1 MSYYLDPKK
10 PRHLGAKG
18 RKAKLEALAR
28 QRAAEARRQKWRMLV
43 HGCLMLIAIWC
54 FKNTDIHSPDPF
66 ESVTLVLLDMV
77 FCVYLIGLLLIEIW
91 RR

>member
-1 MSYYLDPKK
+1 MIHYIDPKK
-10 PRHLGAKG
+10 PRHLGEKG

-28 QRAAEARRQKWRMLV
+28 QRATEARLQKWRMLV

-54 FKNTDIHSPDPF
+54 FKNTDIHSSDPF
-66 ESVTLVLLDMV
+66 ESVTLVLMDMM
-77 FCVYLIGLLLIEIW
+77 FCIYLMSLLLIEIW